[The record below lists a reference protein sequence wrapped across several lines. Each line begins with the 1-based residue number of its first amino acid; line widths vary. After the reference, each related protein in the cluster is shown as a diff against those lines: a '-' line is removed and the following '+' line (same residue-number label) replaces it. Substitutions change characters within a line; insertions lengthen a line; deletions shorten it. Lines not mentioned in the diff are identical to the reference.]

1 MNKFFTY
8 KFDTSHKGYRLISEK
23 SNFAYFKNLEYL
35 GFKIIYSS
43 AEIIHFEIDT
53 QLIRKLKLRKIS
65 DEINR
70 NSKEYYLF
78 ELLERSKEAKE
89 QGSFIPYESYATYW
103 YNYSDVELTNTVLEK
118 FDRQQKANLKSRV
131 INQKAKQYENK
142 SRFRK

>member
-1 MNKFFTY
+1 MNKYFTY
-8 KFDTSHKGYRLISEK
+8 QFDTHYKGYRLLTEK
-23 SNFAYFKNLEYL
+23 SNFAYFKNLAYS
-35 GFKIIYSS
+35 GFRIVYSN

-53 QLIRKLKLRKIS
+53 QLIRKLKLKKIS

-78 ELLERSKEAKE
+78 ELLERSKES
-89 QGSFIPYESYATYW
+89 GTYVSYDSYATYW
-103 YNYSDVELTNTVLEK
+103 YNYSDVELTSTLIEK
-118 FDRQQKANLKSRV
+118 IDRKQKAQHRSNI